1 MAILHNTWCH
11 PTIMATNIDPSR
23 TLLLDVEKQLE
34 ANLMEWSACLNF
46 EMDKDALGEL
56 EEYDICQFIGKY
68 KGEVKFQ
75 LYFDR
80 TKYKPPPMDSKK
92 KKNIPPEYEADLNAL
107 KQDVERAGAR
117 TGCSVIANGSRGDD
131 GARQFCCGR
140 FRRYQPRVKEASDT
154 IINGTED
161 SNYRQDAIVNG
172 A

>member
-92 KKNIPPEYEADLNAL
+92 KKNIPLSMRL
-107 KQDVERAGAR
+107 
-117 TGCSVIANGSRGDD
+117 I
-131 GARQFCCGR
+131 
-140 FRRYQPRVKEASDT
+140 
-154 IINGTED
+154 
-161 SNYRQDAIVNG
+161 
-172 A
+172 